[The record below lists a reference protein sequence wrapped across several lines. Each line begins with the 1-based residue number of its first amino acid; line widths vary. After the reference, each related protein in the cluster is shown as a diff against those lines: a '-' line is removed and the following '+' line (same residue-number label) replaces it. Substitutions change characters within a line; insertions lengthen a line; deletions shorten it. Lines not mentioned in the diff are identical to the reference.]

1 MKRMLKQL
9 MGALCVLLLASQAWA
24 GGGAYSSTTVG
35 PNVYSKNYIY
45 TSTFY
50 PVGSFPPGS
59 VIGGPTNPLIWSYST
74 SYRPAGFE
82 AYLCWD
88 STLSECLNITN
99 MQSGSTSAFNG
110 RPANHSFV
118 LVHRVVGT
126 GTLSPP
132 VYGNMDQIIVNY
144 TYP

>member
-9 MGALCVLLLASQAWA
+9 MGGLCVLLLASQAWA

-35 PNVYSKNYIY
+35 PNVYSKGWAY

-59 VIGGPTNPLIWSYST
+59 VIGSWISWSYST
-74 SYRPAGFE
+74 SYRPAGFV

-88 STLSECLNITN
+88 STLNDCIDITN
-99 MQSGSTSAFNG
+99 AQSGSTQYFNG

-118 LVHRVVGT
+118 LVHGVVGS

-132 VYGNMDQIIVNY
+132 VYGSSDQLIVNF